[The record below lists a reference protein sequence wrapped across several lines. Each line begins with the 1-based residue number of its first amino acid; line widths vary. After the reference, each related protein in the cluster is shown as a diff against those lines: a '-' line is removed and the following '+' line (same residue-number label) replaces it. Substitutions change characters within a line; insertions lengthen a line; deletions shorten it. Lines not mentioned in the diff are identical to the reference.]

1 MYWIKSIQPYC
12 YGDALKIAM
21 FTDTY
26 LPSRDGVV
34 TSILLTK
41 RELERLGHQVYIFAP
56 EPGKGETREPGVYY
70 FRSVGFRR
78 YAGYRIPLF
87 PTNKCEILKDLQV
100 DVIHTHGLLFMALR
114 SMFAGRTLKKPVV
127 VTFHTMIT
135 DAAKYYNFTPF
146 PDQMVQ
152 RLMWIYLKRVLQR
165 SEVVI
170 APTESIKKELLSSA
184 PRMRRI
190 EVIPTGVDST
200 RFHPGVDGTSVRTKF
215 DLLNKR
221 VILHVGRIAFEKNLD
236 LVLNGFQMLAKRHSD
251 VRLMIV
257 GTGPAKEHYEGMA
270 KDLGLKDL
278 VIFTG
283 FLPDDQLP
291 EYYAACDVLTLA
303 SKFETQGLV
312 ALEAM
317 AIGKPVVGINFR
329 AVAELIDD
337 GVNGYRFEEDPESW
351 MKAIEMGL
359 ANSKEMGSK
368 AIERASQFSTANETG
383 RLVGLYGFAIKAKAE
398 RVGRKD

>member
-1 MYWIKSIQPYC
+1 
-12 YGDALKIAM
+12 M

-41 RELERLGHQVYIFAP
+41 KELEKLGHEVFVFAP
-56 EPGKGETREPGVYY
+56 EPGRGEAREPGVYY
-70 FRSVGFRR
+70 FRSVGFKR

-87 PTNKCEILKDLQV
+87 PTNKCEILKVLQI

-114 SMFAGRTLKKPVV
+114 SMFAGRSLKKPVV
-127 VTFHTMIT
+127 VTFHTMVT

-146 PDQMVQ
+146 PDIMVQ

-170 APTESIKKELLSSA
+170 APTEAIKKELLASA

-190 EVIPTGVDST
+190 EVVPTGVDSA
-200 RFHPGVDGTSVRTKF
+200 RFHPGMDGTKVREKYG
-215 DLLNKR
+215 LLDKK
-221 VILHVGRIAFEKNLD
+221 VILHVGRIAREKNLD
-236 LVLNGFQMLAKRHSD
+236 LVFKGFEMLAKQHSD
-251 VRLMIV
+251 ARLMIV
-257 GTGPAKEHYEGMA
+257 GAGPAKEYYIKMA
-270 KDLGLKDL
+270 EELGLKRL
-278 VIFTG
+278 VTFTG

-312 ALEAM
+312 AVEAM
-317 AIGKPVVGINFR
+317 AMGKPVVGINFR
-329 AVAELIDD
+329 AVAELIED
-337 GVNGYRFEEDPESW
+337 GVNGYRFEEDPSSW
-351 MKAIEMGL
+351 TKAIEKAL
-359 ANSKEMGSK
+359 ANSREMGPK
-368 AIERASQFSTANETG
+368 AIESASRFSLEDQTS
-383 RLVGLYGFAIKAKAE
+383 RLVELYGFAIKAKAD

>member
-1 MYWIKSIQPYC
+1 MCWRRSIPPSC
-12 YGDALKIAM
+12 YGDDLKIAM

-41 RELERLGHQVYIFAP
+41 QELEKLGHQVYVFAP
-56 EPGKGETREPGVYY
+56 EPDKGETKEPDVFY
-70 FRSVGFRR
+70 FRSIGFRR

-87 PTNKCEILKDLQV
+87 PTNKCQILKELGI

-114 SMFAGRTLKKPVV
+114 SMFAGRALKKPVV

-146 PDQMVQ
+146 PDLMVQ
-152 RLMWIYLKRVLQR
+152 RLMWIYLKRILQR

-170 APTESIKKELLSSA
+170 APTESIKRELLASA

-190 EVIPTGVDST
+190 EVIPTGVDSS
-200 RFHPGVDGTSVRTKF
+200 RFHPGLDGTGVRMKYG
-215 DLLNKR
+215 LLDKK
-221 VILHVGRIAFEKNLD
+221 VVLHVGRIAWEKNLE
-236 LVLNGFQMLAKRHSD
+236 LVLKGFEMLVRRDSEI
-251 VRLMIV
+251 RLMIV
-257 GTGPAKEHYEGMA
+257 GAGPAKEHYERMTEE
-270 KDLGLKDL
+270 LGLRDF
-278 VIFTG
+278 VTFTG

-329 AVAELIDD
+329 AVAELIEE

-351 MKAIEMGL
+351 MKATEKAL
-359 ANSKEMGSK
+359 ANSQEMRSK
-368 AIERASQFSTANETG
+368 AIEWASRFSLADEAR
-383 RLVGLYGFAIKAKAE
+383 RLVELYAFAIEAKAD

>member
-1 MYWIKSIQPYC
+1 
-12 YGDALKIAM
+12 M

-41 RELERLGHQVYIFAP
+41 KELEKLGHEVFVFAP
-56 EPGKGETREPGVYY
+56 EPAADEKREPGVYY
-70 FRSVGFRR
+70 FRSVGFKR
-78 YAGYRIPLF
+78 YEGYRIPLF
-87 PTNKCEILKDLQV
+87 PTNKCQILNELGV
-100 DVIHTHGLLFMALR
+100 DIIHTHGLLFMALR
-114 SMFAGRTLKKPVV
+114 SMFAGRTLRKPVV

-146 PDQMVQ
+146 PDVMVQ

-170 APTESIKKELLSSA
+170 APTEAIKKELLASA
-184 PRMRRI
+184 PKMRRI
-190 EVIPTGVDST
+190 EVVPTGVDSA
-200 RFHPGVDGTSVRTKF
+200 RFHPGLDGTRVREKYGLI
-215 DLLNKR
+215 DKK
-221 VILHVGRIAFEKNLD
+221 VILHVGRIAWEKNLD
-236 LVLNGFQMLAKRHSD
+236 LVLKGFEMLAKKHDD

-257 GTGPAKEHYEGMA
+257 GAGPAKEHYEKMSEAMGLH
-270 KDLGLKDL
+270 DL
-278 VIFTG
+278 ITFTG

-312 ALEAM
+312 GLEAM
-317 AIGKPVVGINFR
+317 AIGKPVVGINYR
-329 AVAELIDD
+329 AVAELIEN
-337 GVNGYRFEEDPESW
+337 GVNGYRFEEDPSSW
-351 MKAIEMGL
+351 MNAIEMAL
-359 ANSKEMGSK
+359 ANSKELGLS
-368 AIERASQFSTANETG
+368 AIESASKFSLADETK
-383 RLVGLYGFAIKAKAE
+383 RLVELYGFAIKAKAD

>member
-1 MYWIKSIQPYC
+1 
-12 YGDALKIAM
+12 M

-41 RELERLGHQVYIFAP
+41 IELERLGHQVYVFAP
-56 EPGKGETREPGVYY
+56 EPGKGEVKEPGVFY

-78 YAGYRIPLF
+78 YAGYRIPIF
-87 PTNKCEILKDLQV
+87 PTNKCEILKELQV

-127 VTFHTMIT
+127 VTFHTMVT
-135 DAAKYYNFTPF
+135 EAAKFYNFTPF

-170 APTESIKKELLSSA
+170 APTEAIKKELIVSA

-200 RFHPGVDGTSVRTKF
+200 RFHPGMDGTKVRMKYGIM
-215 DLLNKR
+215 DKK
-221 VILHVGRIAFEKNLD
+221 VILHVGRIAWEKNLD
-236 LVLNGFQMLAKRHSD
+236 LVLKGFEMLAKRNRD

-257 GTGPAKEHYEGMA
+257 GSGPAKEHYERMA
-270 KDLGLKDL
+270 EELGIKDL
-278 VIFTG
+278 VTFTG
-283 FLPDDQLP
+283 FLPDEQLP
-291 EYYAACDVLTLA
+291 EHYAACDVLTIA

-312 ALEAM
+312 GLEAM
-317 AIGKPVVGINFR
+317 AMGKPVVGINFR

-337 GVNGYRFEEDPESW
+337 GINGYRFEEDPESW
-351 MKAIEMGL
+351 MKAIEMAL
-359 ANSKEMGSK
+359 ATAKEMGAK
-368 AIERASQFSTANETG
+368 AIERASRFSLADGT
-383 RLVGLYGFAIKAKAE
+383 RQLVELYGFAIKAKAV

>member
-1 MYWIKSIQPYC
+1 
-12 YGDALKIAM
+12 M

-41 RELERLGHQVYIFAP
+41 KELEKLGHEVFVLAP
-56 EPGKGETREPGVYY
+56 EPGKGEVREPGVYY
-70 FRSVGFRR
+70 FRSISFKR
-78 YAGYRIPLF
+78 YAGYRIPIF
-87 PTNKCEILKDLQV
+87 PTNKCEILKELEV
-100 DVIHTHGLLFMALR
+100 EVIHTHGLLFMALR
-114 SMFAGRTLKKPVV
+114 SMFAGRALKLPVV

-146 PDQMVQ
+146 PDEIVQ

-170 APTESIKKELLSSA
+170 APTEAIKKELMGSA

-190 EVIPTGVDST
+190 EVIPTGVDIS
-200 RFHPGVDGTSVRTKF
+200 RFHLGIDGKKVRLRYGLSDK
-215 DLLNKR
+215 K
-221 VILHVGRIAFEKNLD
+221 VILHVGRIAWEKNLD
-236 LVLNGFQMLAKRHSD
+236 LVLKGFEMLSKQRND

-257 GTGPAKEHYEGMA
+257 GTGPAKEHYEKMVEEM
-270 KDLGLKDL
+270 GLKDL
-278 VIFTG
+278 VTFTG

-312 ALEAM
+312 GLEAM
-317 AIGKPVVGINFR
+317 AMGKPVVGINFR
-329 AVAELIDD
+329 AVAELIED
-337 GVNGYRFEEDPESW
+337 GVNGYLFEEDPVSW
-351 MKAIEMGL
+351 MRATEKALDSAKEMGAKAIEC
-359 ANSKEMGSK
+359 ASK
-368 AIERASQFSTANETG
+368 FSVADGTK
-383 RLVGLYGFAIKAKAE
+383 RLVDLYGFAIKAKAG

>member
-1 MYWIKSIQPYC
+1 
-12 YGDALKIAM
+12 M

-41 RELERLGHQVYIFAP
+41 RELERLGHQVFVFAP
-56 EPGKGETREPGVYY
+56 EPGKGEVREPGVFY
-70 FRSVGFRR
+70 FRSISFKR
-78 YAGYRIPLF
+78 YAGYRIPIF
-87 PTNKCEILKDLQV
+87 PTNKCEILKRLEV

-127 VTFHTMIT
+127 VTFHTMVT
-135 DAAKYYNFTPF
+135 DAAKFYNFTPF

-170 APTESIKKELLSSA
+170 APTEAIKKELITSA

-200 RFHPGVDGTSVRTKF
+200 RFHPGLDGTRVRKKY
-215 DLLNKR
+215 DLQDKKI
-221 VILHVGRIAFEKNLD
+221 VLHVGRIAWEKNLD
-236 LVLNGFQMLAKRHSD
+236 LVLKGFEMLAKRDRD

-257 GTGPAKEHYEGMA
+257 GTGPAKEHYEAMAEELGM
-270 KDLGLKDL
+270 KDL
-278 VIFTG
+278 ITFTG

-312 ALEAM
+312 GLEAM

-337 GVNGYRFEEDPESW
+337 GVNGYRFEENPESW
-351 MKAIEMGL
+351 MGATEMAL
-359 ANSKEMGSK
+359 ATAKEMGSK
-368 AIERASQFSTANETG
+368 AIEHASRFSLADETD
-383 RLVGLYGFAIKAKAE
+383 RLVELYGFAISAKAD
-398 RVGRKD
+398 RVIRKD

>member
-1 MYWIKSIQPYC
+1 
-12 YGDALKIAM
+12 M

-41 RELERLGHQVYIFAP
+41 KELEQLGHQVFVFAP
-56 EPGKGETREPGVYY
+56 EPGKGEPREPGVYY
-70 FRSVGFRR
+70 FRSIGFKR
-78 YAGYRIPLF
+78 YAGYRIPIF
-87 PTNKCEILKDLQV
+87 PTNKCQILKELQI

-114 SMFAGRTLKKPVV
+114 SMFAGRSLRKPVV
-127 VTFHTMIT
+127 VTFHTMVT

-146 PDQMVQ
+146 PDQMVR

-170 APTESIKKELLSSA
+170 APTESIKKELLASA

-190 EVIPTGVDST
+190 EVLPTGVDSE
-200 RFHPGVDGTSVRTKF
+200 RFRPGLDGTKVRAKF
-215 DLLNKR
+215 GLSNEK
-221 VILHVGRIAFEKNLD
+221 VVLHVGRIAREKNLE
-236 LVLNGFQMLAKRHSD
+236 LVLEGFGMLAKRHDD
-251 VRLMIV
+251 VRLMVV
-257 GTGPAKEHYEGMA
+257 GTGPAKEHYEKMA
-270 KDLGLKDL
+270 EDLGLKGL
-278 VIFTG
+278 VNFTG

-317 AIGKPVVGINFR
+317 AMGKPVVGINFR
-329 AVAELIDD
+329 AVAELIED
-337 GVNGYRFEEDPESW
+337 GVNGYRFEEDPVSW
-351 MKAIEMGL
+351 MRATEMALANAGGMGPKAIESASKFSL
-359 ANSKEMGSK
+359 AD
-368 AIERASQFSTANETG
+368 ETL
-383 RLVGLYGFAIKAKAE
+383 RLVDLYRLCDQGQGGS
-398 RVGRKD
+398 GRKKGLRIQQS

>member
-1 MYWIKSIQPYC
+1 
-12 YGDALKIAM
+12 M

-41 RELERLGHQVYIFAP
+41 RELERLGHQVFVFAP
-56 EPGKGETREPGVYY
+56 EPGKGEVREPGVFY
-70 FRSVGFRR
+70 FRSISFKR
-78 YAGYRIPLF
+78 YAGYRIPIF
-87 PTNKCEILKDLQV
+87 PTNKCEILKGLEV

-127 VTFHTMIT
+127 VTFHTMVT
-135 DAAKYYNFTPF
+135 DAAKFYNFTPF

-170 APTESIKKELLSSA
+170 APTEAIKKELITSA

-200 RFHPGVDGTSVRTKF
+200 RFHPGLDGTSVRKKY
-215 DLLNKR
+215 DLLDKKI
-221 VILHVGRIAFEKNLD
+221 VLHVGRIAWEKNLD
-236 LVLNGFQMLAKRHSD
+236 LVLKGFEMLAKRNRD

-257 GTGPAKEHYEGMA
+257 GTGPAKEHYEAMTEELGM
-270 KDLGLKDL
+270 KDL
-278 VIFTG
+278 VTFTG

-312 ALEAM
+312 GLEAM

-337 GVNGYRFEEDPESW
+337 GINGYRFEENPESW
-351 MKAIEMGL
+351 MKATEKAL
-359 ANSKEMGSK
+359 ATAKEMGPK
-368 AIERASQFSTANETG
+368 AIEHASRFSLADETD
-383 RLVGLYGFAIKAKAE
+383 RLVELYGFAISAKAD

>member
-1 MYWIKSIQPYC
+1 
-12 YGDALKIAM
+12 M

-41 RELERLGHQVYIFAP
+41 RELERLGHQVFVFAP
-56 EPGKGETREPGVYY
+56 EPGKGEMKEPGVFY

-78 YAGYRIPLF
+78 YAGYRIPIF
-87 PTNKCEILKDLQV
+87 PTNKCEILKGLQV

-127 VTFHTMIT
+127 VTFHTMVT
-135 DAAKYYNFTPF
+135 DAAKFYNFTPF

-170 APTESIKKELLSSA
+170 APTEAIKKELIASA

-200 RFHPGVDGTSVRTKF
+200 RFHPGLDGTNVRKKYG
-215 DLLNKR
+215 LLDKKI
-221 VILHVGRIAFEKNLD
+221 VLHVGRIAWEKNLD
-236 LVLNGFQMLAKRHSD
+236 LILKGFEMLAKRDRD

-257 GTGPAKEHYEGMA
+257 GAGPAKEHYEEVAEELGMR
-270 KDLGLKDL
+270 DL

-312 ALEAM
+312 GLEAM

-337 GVNGYRFEEDPESW
+337 GVNGYRFEENPESW
-351 MKAIEMGL
+351 MKATEMAL
-359 ANSKEMGSK
+359 STAKEMGPK
-368 AIERASQFSTANETG
+368 AIEHASRFSLADEAD
-383 RLVGLYGFAIKAKAE
+383 RLVELYGFAINAKAD
-398 RVGRKD
+398 RVRRKD